1 MSVGEFTAS
10 NIAVDQ
16 DKKEEEAKKRTNIDY
31 SKIEATVSS
40 NKELASRVIIY
51 LSFLPPNFPYIKSQ
65 KPCAICLRL
74 ETMQAICLSTRICID
89 YEPYLLAGPNKCRP
103 GGPLECGEAAE
114 ASRGHHWHKVGL
126 FSNYRGPV

>member
-40 NKELASRVIIY
+40 NKELASRVR
-51 LSFLPPNFPYIKSQ
+51 LSQKFIFVLRKLLRYAE
-65 KPCAICLRL
+65 KPCAGGLTSDRASNRL
-74 ETMQAICLSTRICID
+74 
-89 YEPYLLAGPNKCRP
+89 
-103 GGPLECGEAAE
+103 
-114 ASRGHHWHKVGL
+114 
-126 FSNYRGPV
+126 